1 MTDSERLWTGVVLS
15 LFMHFSLTLFHEAPP
30 EETPALRVVLAVDE
44 SSSLTPKGTRQGT
57 GLHAAS
63 PHDREEAEKLDRKR
77 RAYLR
82 YIEDVDEAV
91 HARRLASGEK
101 DLIGVALCAFTINRD
116 GSFSDVRLVASSGR
130 PQLDASALRLRPHP
144 CFPACKIS
152 VRSAIGIFSGGGPQN
167 ASDPFPARRHSPFQ

>member
-82 YIEDVDEAV
+82 YIEDVDAALSATCGLS
-91 HARRLASGEK
+91 HPPAGRSSTPRPCAPCARPAGWRAAPK
-101 DLIGVALCAFTINRD
+101 
-116 GSFSDVRLVASSGR
+116 SSA
-130 PQLDASALRLRPHP
+130 PTPSMFP
-144 CFPACKIS
+144 CM
-152 VRSAIGIFSGGGPQN
+152 
-167 ASDPFPARRHSPFQ
+167 

>member
-130 PQLDASALRLRPHP
+130 PQLDASALRAVRAASGAVRRPD
-144 CFPACKIS
+144 IL
-152 VRSAIGIFSGGGPQN
+152 G
-167 ASDPFPARRHSPFQ
+167 SDPIHVSLQVKYQYGLE